1 MTKDVI
7 PPYKRSVADTVTY
20 GIVGGIFVLGVLA
33 FIFLQ

>member
-1 MTKDVI
+1 MTKIVT

-20 GIVGGIFVLGVLA
+20 GIVGGILVLAVVA